1 MLDPGAIVM
10 LFIGVVVLY
19 GLLAYF
25 IFPLKTWSSLRAVG
39 WARSPTSPAYS
50 AIVTTAT
57 TAG

>member
-25 IFPLKTWSSLRAVG
+25 VIIALRSEKG
-39 WARSPTSPAYS
+39 
-50 AIVTTAT
+50 AT
-57 TAG
+57 REANNNQGQG